1 MYTSWVPSFK
11 RIITGVYS
19 MCVYIYLYI
28 TIFLSNSILPLNII
42 YKKHMTYIDKMFFF
56 NTIRKFIWGCIGQ
69 ITQIWVFL
77 EKAFYLWHVFK
88 SSEPGLTVHISTTC
102 YTYIYSIF
110 FVWAFFTWLFNMKM
124 RSIYLRIG
132 NGPLR
137 SQNRIKTCNKA
148 LELCNSPEILPFESW
163 GNDMQIS
170 LPVTLFTWELTCIKV
185 SYFVI
190 WKK

>member
-11 RIITGVYS
+11 HVITGVYS

-56 NTIRKFIWGCIGQ
+56 NTIRKFTWGCIGQ

-88 SSEPGLTVHISTTC
+88 SSEPGLTMFIFLPHVIPIFIQYFLSEHFLHDFLTWKWGA
-102 YTYIYSIF
+102 YT
-110 FVWAFFTWLFNMKM
+110 
-124 RSIYLRIG
+124 
-132 NGPLR
+132 
-137 SQNRIKTCNKA
+137 
-148 LELCNSPEILPFESW
+148 
-163 GNDMQIS
+163 
-170 LPVTLFTWELTCIKV
+170 
-185 SYFVI
+185 
-190 WKK
+190 